1 MPDKVKG
8 TASKIKNLN
17 RPVSDFTVK
26 GKSVDDL
33 VNLTATQLRD
43 MNRSQLAKVVSRLG
57 SAGNKRLVRFAK
69 AGITTPATRH
79 AEKKGKFSVKGK
91 DIAQLRTEYKRVKG
105 FLTSETSTRKGYSNY
120 IKRVKRGLK
129 NAGVEFN
136 DSETEDTALNQ
147 MLEIYDYLKERNPWI
162 EDNRYK
168 YETQRKI
175 TESLEDG
182 QSVRSIKRKLN
193 KWLKE
198 EYEKEQRESNQDV
211 SDFFDI
217 GE

>member
-8 TASKIKNLN
+8 TSSKIKNLN
-17 RPVSDFTVK
+17 KAVSDFTVK

-43 MNRSQLAKVVSRLG
+43 MNRSQLAKVVSRLA
-57 SAGNKRLVRFAK
+57 SVGNKRLVRFSK

-105 FLTSETSTRKGYSNY
+105 FLTSETSTRKGYAKY

-136 DSETEDTALNQ
+136 ESDTDDTTLNQ

-198 EYEKEQRESNQDV
+198 EYEKEQREAEQDV